1 MPITHQIKITTTG
14 RGYVISGAVELKV
27 AVNPMKAV
35 AVALL
40 EAGHDPADTLA
51 AVFEGVSVSPVA
63 LHKLVREYAP
73 PRASWGPGKDAHRA
87 AA

>member
-1 MPITHQIKITTTG
+1 MIHNVRIQSDN
-14 RGYVISGAVELKV
+14 RGYVISGAVALKV
-27 AVNPMKAV
+27 AVNPVRAA

-51 AVFEGVSVSPVA
+51 AVFDGGSLSPIA
-63 LHKLVREYAP
+63 LHRLVRPYAP
-73 PRASWGPGKDAHRA
+73 PRASWGPRRDAERA